1 MKETIKKYKLELI
14 GSGVGAVAGWCYWFF
29 IGCSSGTCA
38 ITSSPV
44 NSTLYM
50 AIMGALVFGMFKKK
64 VKNKNHEKCRSVNK
78 IW

>member
-1 MKETIKKYKLELI
+1 MKLKELIRKYKLEII
-14 GSGVGAVAGWCYWFF
+14 GLGVGAVAGWAYWFF

-50 AIMGALVFGMFKKK
+50 AVMGVLVFGLLKKENKK
-64 VKNKNHEKCRSVNK
+64 VNYDK
-78 IW
+78 